1 MNAHATRAALD
12 AAAWTICEAGE
23 GLRCGKPCGHC
34 PRQATTTITT
44 FLRQMDHVACGDGF
58 TFASLADAVERAAK
72 EVGNG

>member
-1 MNAHATRAALD
+1 MSDATRAALD

-23 GLRCGKPCGHC
+23 GLRCGKLCGHC
-34 PRQATTTITT
+34 RRQAANTVAA

-72 EVGNG
+72 EASDG